1 MKQERWLVISD
12 LQVPFEAS
20 GALDFCVRL
29 AKDFRIDQDHVL
41 CVGDEVDQY
50 FGSAFAKD
58 PDQKISAREEIEETL
73 ARLNRWY
80 RYFPKV
86 KVAISNHGL
95 RWAKR
100 AFDAQIPSD
109 LIRPYQEVIR
119 APKGWQWRHEWVIK
133 ARHPFRMIHGMGY
146 SGMNGHRTAAIDS
159 GISTLIGHLHSHG
172 GVSHVNNG
180 SRPLWGMNVGCLID
194 PESFAFAYG
203 RYSRAKPTRGVGV
216 VVDSGKTPIF
226 VPYDEVAR

>member
-12 LQVPFEAS
+12 LQVPFEAA
-20 GALDFCVRL
+20 GALDFCVAV
-29 AKDFRIDQDHVL
+29 AKDFKIDNDHIL

-58 PDQKISAREEIEETL
+58 PDQRTSPRDEILETIT
-73 ARLNRWY
+73 RMNRWY
-80 RYFPKV
+80 RVFPRV

-109 LIRPYQEVIR
+109 LIRPYQDVIK
-119 APKGWQWRHEWVIK
+119 APRGWQWKEEWLIR

-146 SGMNGHRTAAIDS
+146 SGMNGHRTAAMDA
-159 GISTLIGHLHSHG
+159 GISTLIGHLHSHA
-172 GVSHVNNG
+172 GVAHVNSG
-180 SRPLWGMNVGCLID
+180 HKAVWGMNVGCLID

-203 RYSRAKPTRGVGV
+203 KYSRAKPTRGIGV
-216 VVDSGKTPIF
+216 VVDNGRTPIF
-226 VPYDEVAR
+226 IPYEGR